1 MGRKY
6 RSLWEEVKKEC
17 EEIKNQKIEV
27 DNQKAEAEKL
37 LEEAKQS
44 LVRTTE
50 SQHVEL
56 QQQLE
61 QVKQVISIFR
71 YYLSNLSFNCLQE
84 LESTKLQ
91 LVDKEDKFSKVVKT
105 ARSLRAKCETLKTEK
120 ETYTKENE
128 ELKSE
133 EHK

>member
-17 EEIKNQKIEV
+17 EEIKNQKVEV

-56 QQQLE
+56 QQQLD
-61 QVKQVISIFR
+61 QVKQVSIIFC
-71 YYLSNLSFNCLQE
+71 YHHFNLLFNLF
-84 LESTKLQ
+84 TG
-91 LVDKEDKFSKVVKT
+91 V
-105 ARSLRAKCETLKTEK
+105 RI
-120 ETYTKENE
+120 Y
-128 ELKSE
+128 
-133 EHK
+133 